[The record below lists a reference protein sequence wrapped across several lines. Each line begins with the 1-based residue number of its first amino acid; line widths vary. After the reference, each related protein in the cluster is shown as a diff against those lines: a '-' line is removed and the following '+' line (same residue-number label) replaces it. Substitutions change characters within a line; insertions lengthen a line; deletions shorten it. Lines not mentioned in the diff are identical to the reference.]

1 MPYIH
6 PYMRT
11 HAPISICTHIL
22 VFGDSILQLV
32 EPLHTDSA
40 ILSFIVRI
48 MSTLE
53 ECHGAT
59 YKESWNKHAG
69 TSPMPV

>member
-1 MPYIH
+1 
-6 PYMRT
+6 MRT

-32 EPLHTDSA
+32 EPLHADSA
-40 ILSFIVRI
+40 MFSFIVQI